1 MTTLGTIDVV
11 AGVSPKIHENL
22 FRPSMQALVKPLLG
36 CIADDIT
43 GATDLALMLGRNGM
57 PVVLYIGLPEEVGM
71 EPDAEAVVIA
81 LKSRS
86 SPASEAVAASV
97 TAARWLRK
105 RGVRQLFFKYCSTFD
120 STDAGNIGPVAET
133 LRDETGAALVPVCPA
148 FPANSRTVYQGHL
161 FVGTQ
166 LLSESSMRH
175 HPLTPMTDANLVR
188 ILGRQLRFPETAG
201 LVPLA
206 TVERGPAAVC
216 KKFRELVREGKRFA
230 VTDALTDA
238 HLFTLGEACS
248 DLPLLTGASGLAMG
262 LPANF
267 RNAGLLES
275 IRGLVDIDRSSD
287 PALVLAGS
295 CSSTTRAQ
303 VKYMAEK
310 YPALAFEPLAF
321 SQGRQSIGDILDW
334 ALKRMAS
341 GPVLIYSS
349 ALPDDV
355 AAVQSELGRQHAG
368 ELVENALAEIAIGLS
383 AEGFRKLVVA
393 GGETSGAVL
402 TSLGIRRLR
411 IGPEIAPGVPWT
423 VSMDTPRVLLA
434 LKSGNFGSDD
444 FFTKALEMVT

>member
-1 MTTLGTIDVV
+1 
-11 AGVSPKIHENL
+11 
-22 FRPSMQALVKPLLG
+22 MQALVKPLLG

-57 PVVLYIGLPEEVGM
+57 PVVLYIGLPDEAGM
-71 EPDAEAVVIA
+71 EPDAAAVVIA

-86 SPASEAVAASV
+86 SPAPEAVAASR

-120 STDAGNIGPVAET
+120 STEAGNIGPVAEA
-133 LRDETGAALVPVCPA
+133 LLAETGADLAPVCPA
-148 FPANSRTVYQGHL
+148 FPANSRTVYMGHL

-188 ILGRQLRFPETAG
+188 ILARQLRLPETAG
-201 LVPLA
+201 LVPL
-206 TVERGPAAVC
+206 TMIERGPVAVR
-216 KKFRELVREGKRFA
+216 KKFQELVRDGKRLA
-230 VTDALTDA
+230 VTDAVTDA
-238 HLFTLGEACS
+238 HLFTLGAACS
-248 DLPLLTGASGLAMG
+248 DLPLLTGGSGLAMG

-275 IRGLVDIDRSSD
+275 VSGLVDIDRSSD

-295 CSSTTRAQ
+295 CSSATRTQ
-303 VKYMAEK
+303 VEYMAEK
-310 YPALAFEPLAF
+310 YPALVFEPLAF
-321 SQGRQSIGDILDW
+321 SRGRQSIDDIIDW
-334 ALKRMAS
+334 ALKHMAG

-355 AAVQSELGRQHAG
+355 NAVQSQLGRQHAG
-368 ELVENALAEIAIGLS
+368 KLVENALAEIAVGLR
-383 AEGFRKLVVA
+383 AKGFRKFVVA

-423 VSMDTPRVLLA
+423 ISLDNPRVLLA
-434 LKSGNFGSDD
+434 LKSGNFGSQD